1 MDLHTNQSSAKRA
14 TPAAWCGWPPQA
26 TAGRRTAMT
35 AVCPLP
41 RAAVHMWT
49 CARTPRRD
57 HVAVEERV
65 AARSLPARSLAQEE
79 GRARRRGWPRR
90 RSSCGGVNT
99 PARGRRT
106 PRRGDSS
113 AGAGSRR
120 PCDREGA
127 PRCARASVFYQRSAA
142 VARAVEL
149 AVAALS
155 PAAPF
160 GSPSLG
166 CDLQLLPV
174 RVPPSALRRRRCRR
188 HRLDVPRSH
197 ANMLPSA
204 LFEYC
209 GRSNLQGPRRRVWP
223 GHHR

>member
-14 TPAAWCGWPPQA
+14 TPAAWCRWPPHA

-35 AVCPLP
+35 AVYPLP

-65 AARSLPARSLAQEE
+65 AARSLPARSLAQE

-90 RSSCGGVNT
+90 RSRCGGVNT

-155 PAAPF
+155 PATPF
-160 GSPSLG
+160 GSPSL
-166 CDLQLLPV
+166 CCAAATRACSAIDAAAAPLP
-174 RVPPSALRRRRCRR
+174 PP
-188 HRLDVPRSH
+188 P
-197 ANMLPSA
+197 
-204 LFEYC
+204 
-209 GRSNLQGPRRRVWP
+209 PRRSSKPR
-223 GHHR
+223 